1 MVIKTKSLEEKKIF
15 RKAKKM
21 LTFILDMINR
31 NYVIKKMVLRKGKA
45 REIW

>member
-1 MVIKTKSLEEKKIF
+1 MVIKTKSLEEKKSSG
-15 RKAKKM
+15 KQKKM

-31 NYVIKKMVLRKGKA
+31 NYVRKKMVLRTGKA